1 MSNKDIESLYLR
13 SRENFENLKKLYD
26 QLVTESRML
35 MKEFEYIQEQNYE
48 QQKQLQRQGLMLY
61 RLKMIINEE
70 K

>member
-48 QQKQLQRQGLMLY
+48 QQKQLKHQGLMLHK
-61 RLKMIINEE
+61 LKMILNDE
-70 K
+70 